1 MADENEE
8 VEKKGPNIMLV
19 VLGTALTTLLLGG
32 GGLFAAGVFDSSPS
46 EEVASEATA
55 EKTEG
60 LNKPKSP
67 NVEIEEIF
75 NDSVTLKDNSKLV
88 FRIVAEIPKD
98 DKMKDELVRRL
109 PAIQN
114 DIILYISSFS
124 REEFSGRSKK
134 VDTLNRIQ
142 TNTQRYFNTRDIK
155 VTINALYFTKFD
167 LQ

>member
-19 VLGTALTTLLLGG
+19 VLGTAVITLLLGG

-46 EEVASEATA
+46 QEVASEATA
-55 EKTEG
+55 EKNEG
-60 LNKPKSP
+60 MSKPKSP

-88 FRIVAEIPKD
+88 FRIVAEIPKE
-98 DKMKDELVRRL
+98 DKMKEELLRRL
-109 PAIQN
+109 PALQHE
-114 DIILYISSFS
+114 IILYISSFS
-124 REEFSGRSKK
+124 REEFSGRNKK

-142 TNTQRYFNTRDIK
+142 SNIQKYFTTRDIK